1 MDQLPGRGPSLATE
15 GIGRRLMSEA
25 ERLLAASGCPKV
37 NLQVRSE
44 NSDVIS
50 FYRASG
56 YSLDDV
62 VSLGK
67 RLVTDDPD

>member
-1 MDQLPGRGPSLATE
+1 MDQLPRDGPPWRRR
-15 GIGRRLMSEA
+15 GIGRRLRSEA

-37 NLQVRSE
+37 NLQVRPK
-44 NSDVIS
+44 NSDVIAL
-50 FYRASG
+50 YRASG

-67 RLVTDDPD
+67 RLVTYDLD